1 MATRVFINDPQFP
14 QGERSITP
22 INSVVFW
29 VDIVWDNAPGIA
41 FDASK
46 INFSDSRTTAT
57 IESLSC
63 SVFRA
68 RIDTARPIN
77 TNDFTISIPA
87 NVFDSNPQ
95 AIKTLT
101 IDSMTSDPI
110 WHDVDWLTQT
120 IQTRDIQIPTY
131 WSAEVSDVQASDF
144 KLKGIIDGVTY
155 EGSDYILRV
164 NASRIPAADVC
175 NTPVLVM
182 IQFPPESFGVVAL
195 SVTGNSILNA
205 RGNSGPATDVDS
217 PKELIFDTRS
227 AQDIIDTSDLE
238 SDWRVL
244 LLGEDI
250 TEYVE
255 QVRNVVHRLDLQNP
269 TEFKISNSTIQLINE
284 NGMFSP
290 DNPNN
295 FFTEYGGA
303 QNGYK
308 AEVTIISGFV
318 GGLNNNILMRGEII
332 EVQQEETVGRATILV
347 SEQSQA
353 LRNEQ
358 LNDFGITKYAAIAE
372 NRSQFHGRYPYLA
385 PVVPVSDN
393 SVTASAGTIELR
405 EAQALKKEGVTDTTR
420 FILRN
425 NIIETEVPF
434 GTGSTL
440 TTKFKSPYRNK
451 TIAYLI
457 RQILQYH
464 GINNYAIDIPDATGQ
479 PTFATRGRI
488 GYDIESAR
496 ETDENSAFGWRGYV
510 TDYLYQTNSNDGF
523 GLGSGIGGLAYHN
536 GAFWGQ
542 STSQNRIMKIDPD
555 TGFGVWAGPA
565 GYGIGVTA
573 AGGNGAAGMTYWRGY
588 FWAATRDGGSTVA
601 LFRVDTD
608 TGIGVRMKDLD
619 NPTQDWSQRVP
630 GHPTGL
636 TIVND
641 VMYQGARQ
649 GLSPLEFNAD
659 LTAVKLSTNEP
670 YFPFTGRRTILP
682 GVDLRGFES
691 IAFHNNLIYCG
702 TVSGSWLVTIDPITS
717 EMAVIGS
724 QSDITFS
731 SMTEA
736 NGELWGGNLSLY
748 NINPSTAEL
757 THLGS
762 STKFWFLYSSPDTA
776 TFPQILEYDTETDEL
791 RVAYQHNTHAEFW
804 GIITRDYNNFFILST
819 ENTSSDPSFATLGT
833 YDAGEPNSRVKILQ
847 WDKADQERTTFID
860 PENVTLNPQLAQY
873 YHFGYTSGDSR
884 HGARPDTRKKN
895 FAFYTWRMLYIWAN
909 ASSFGLANAEGTDN
923 TRSLITI
930 PKDNRRNH
938 MGFDWTIDG
947 TTIYGAHTK
956 QGTTDSHLFI
966 YSTPA
971 P

>member
-1 MATRVFINDPQFP
+1 MATRVFIGDAQFP
-14 QGERSITP
+14 EGERSVTP
-22 INSVVFW
+22 VNSEVFW
-29 VDIVWDNAPGIA
+29 VDINWQSAPGDA
-41 FDASK
+41 FDATK
-46 INFSDSRTTAT
+46 INFSDARSEVT
-57 IESLSC
+57 LSQL
-63 SVFRA
+63 SETVFRA
-68 RIDTARPIN
+68 RVNTMRAIN
-77 TNDFTISIPA
+77 TNAFTISIPA
-87 NVFDSNPQ
+87 DVFDDNPQ
-95 AIKTLT
+95 AIKTLN
-101 IDSMTSDPI
+101 IDSMTSRPI
-110 WHDVDWLTQT
+110 WRDMDWITYE
-120 IQTRDIQIPTY
+120 IRERDIQIPTF
-131 WSAEVSDVQASDF
+131 WSAEVRGVEARDF
-144 KLKGIIDGVTY
+144 QLKGIIDGRTY
-155 EGSDYILRV
+155 EGNDYIRQV
-164 NASRIPAADVC
+164 NAGSVDETSIGD
-175 NTPVLVM
+175 TPILVS
-182 IQFPPESFGVVAL
+182 IQLPPESFGIVAL
-195 SVTGNSILNA
+195 SVTANSVLNA
-205 RGNSGPATDVDS
+205 RGNRGPATDISS
-217 PKELIFDTRS
+217 PKQLVFDTRGP
-227 AQDIIDTSDLE
+227 QDIIDTTELKAE
-238 SDWRVL
+238 WRVL
-244 LLGEDI
+244 LLGADI
-250 TEYVE
+250 TEHVE
-255 QVRNVVHRLDLQNP
+255 QVQNVVHRLDLQNP
-269 TEFKISNSTIQLINE
+269 TEFKISNATIMLINE
-284 NGMFSP
+284 NGFFSP
-290 DNPNN
+290 ENPEN
-295 FFTEYGGA
+295 FFVENGGV

-318 GGLNNNILMRGEII
+318 GGSNDNILMRGEII
-332 EVQQEETVGRATILV
+332 EVQQQENVGRVTISV

-353 LRNEQ
+353 LRNQQ
-358 LNDFGITKYAAIAE
+358 LNDFGITKYASVSE
-372 NRSQFHGRYPYLA
+372 DGSQFHGRYPFLA
-385 PVVPVSDN
+385 PVTPVSDT
-393 SVTASAGTIELR
+393 SVTAESGSIQLR
-405 EAQALKKEGVTDTTR
+405 EVQALKKEGITDTTR
-420 FILRN
+420 FTLRDSV
-425 NIIETEVPF
+425 IETEVPF
-434 GTGSTL
+434 GPGSTL
-440 TTKFKSPYRNK
+440 TTEFKAPFRNK
-451 TIAYLI
+451 TIDYLI
-457 RQILQYH
+457 RQILEYH
-464 GINNYAIDIPDATGQ
+464 DINNYSIDIPGATGS

-488 GYDIESAR
+488 GYDIESSR
-496 ETDENSAFGWRGYV
+496 ETDRNSAFGWRGYV
-510 TDYLYQTNSNDGF
+510 TDYLFQQNSNDGF
-523 GLGSGIGGLAYHN
+523 GLGSGIGGLTYHN

-542 STSQNRIMKIDPD
+542 STSQNRLMKIDPV
-555 TGFGVWAGPA
+555 TGFGSWAGPA

-659 LTAVKLSTNEP
+659 LTAVKLSTTEP

-724 QSDITFS
+724 QSDITLS

-736 NGELWGGNLSLY
+736 NGQLWGGNLSIY
-748 NINPSTAEL
+748 NVNPSTAEL
-757 THLGS
+757 TPIAS

-791 RVAYQHNTHAEFW
+791 RVAYQHGTHAEFW
-804 GIITRDYNNFFILST
+804 GIITRDYNNFFILAT
-819 ENTSSDPSFATLGT
+819 ENATSNPIFAPEGT

-847 WDKADQERTTFID
+847 WNRTSQERTTFID

-873 YHFGYTSGDSR
+873 YHFGYTGGDSR
-884 HGARPDTRKKN
+884 HGSRPDTRKRN
-895 FAFYTWRMLYIWAN
+895 LEFYTWRMLYIWAN

-923 TRSLITI
+923 TSALISI
-930 PKDNRRNH
+930 PKDKRRNH

-956 QGTTDSHLFI
+956 QSTTDSHLFI